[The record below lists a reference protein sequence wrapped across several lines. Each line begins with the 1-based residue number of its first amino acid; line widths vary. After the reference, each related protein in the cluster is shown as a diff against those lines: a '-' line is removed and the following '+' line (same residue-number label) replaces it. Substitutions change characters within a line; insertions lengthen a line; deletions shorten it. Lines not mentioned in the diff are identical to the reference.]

1 MDESNI
7 NDSQNIFHLPLALF
21 IRFSACLS
29 PEKEIPPPAS
39 FSFTAGVPFIA
50 TSLLE
55 GTVCLGFNGT
65 LNNMNSAAK
74 RSVEQIKSTVLLLT

>member
-7 NDSQNIFHLPLALF
+7 NDRQNIFHLPLARF

-39 FSFTAGVPFIA
+39 FSFTAAVPFIA
-50 TSLLE
+50 TS
-55 GTVCLGFNGT
+55 
-65 LNNMNSAAK
+65 
-74 RSVEQIKSTVLLLT
+74 R